1 MLKRASM
8 VLNVSESAGYACC
21 YLQQDYIAISLKDWD
36 LSASLYSFAGFL
48 SMKRG
53 ENVDGRCKN
62 ELPSMKT
69 RDFVDDTAQA
79 Q

>member
-36 LSASLYSFAGFL
+36 LSASLYSPAGFL

-53 ENVDGRCKN
+53 ENENGRCKMSCR
-62 ELPSMKT
+62 P
-69 RDFVDDTAQA
+69 
-79 Q
+79 